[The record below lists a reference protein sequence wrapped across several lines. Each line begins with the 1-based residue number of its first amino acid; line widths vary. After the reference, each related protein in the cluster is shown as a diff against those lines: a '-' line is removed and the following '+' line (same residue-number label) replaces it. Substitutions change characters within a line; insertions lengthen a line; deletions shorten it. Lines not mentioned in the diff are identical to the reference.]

1 MIPLK
6 ISGIFFIFTALLF
19 QFNGT
24 DGAEPRP
31 EDDEKTENIIL

>member
-6 ISGIFFIFTALLF
+6 ISGIFSICTALLS

-24 DGAEPRP
+24 DGAEPRVGGKP
-31 EDDEKTENIIL
+31 